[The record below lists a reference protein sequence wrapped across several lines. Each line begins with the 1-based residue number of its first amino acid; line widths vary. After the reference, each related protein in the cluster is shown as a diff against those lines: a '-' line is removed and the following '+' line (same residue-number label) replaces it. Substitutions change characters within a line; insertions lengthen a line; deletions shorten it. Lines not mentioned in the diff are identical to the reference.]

1 MKKTYLILVL
11 LSFLFSFPAFSQVD
25 YEGCRDHPLL
35 NRLPG
40 FYIYDCKVKEFDS
53 YKYLTGYDDNG
64 ASYSVAEG
72 KYYYI
77 SYTQKEGET
86 PYSALQI
93 YRNYRNAILNAGGE
107 LVYGRDDDVGYCT
120 FKLKKGDKEIW
131 IGSDRIL
138 DGTIDLYIV
147 EVETMKQVISVN
159 EMLLAINN
167 NGFYP
172 LYINFESGKYE
183 IKSVLKDILII
194 QVLSQETKHYRKTVQ
209 NQFMI
214 ILFQKESA
222 KTDWLIKVTDRKDLS
237 QITAQKKEDLKTEE

>member
-183 IKSVLKDILII
+183 IKSEFEPNLNQVVKLLTESPELKISIEGHTD
-194 QVLSQETKHYRKTVQ
+194 
-209 NQFMI
+209 N
-214 ILFQKESA
+214 QKESA